1 MRTPRACDFDV
12 TASAI
17 YVEPK
22 NQIVMTKKHFIRL
35 AEEYKYL
42 LTAPCD
48 DENERDGI
56 IATINATIRVIRDAF
71 PNFDEDRFR
80 KACGI

>member
-1 MRTPRACDFDV
+1 
-12 TASAI
+12 
-17 YVEPK
+17 
-22 NQIVMTKKHFIRL
+22 MTKKHFIRL

-56 IATINATIRVIRDAF
+56 IATINATIRVITEAF
-71 PNFDEDRFR
+71 PNFDVERFR
-80 KACGI
+80 KACGL